1 MIYNQLSTSF
11 NDVVSQQ
18 GQYQQATIYI
28 DLPDTN
34 INKLLLFLELA
45 Y

>member
-18 GQYQQATIYI
+18 EQYQQVTIYI
-28 DLPDTN
+28 DLPDT
-34 INKLLLFLELA
+34 IIYKLLLFLELA